1 VSPPAP
7 RRLRAVVFDVD
18 GTLAET
24 ERDGHR
30 RAFNLAFH
38 DHGLPF
44 NWDVAEYGRLLAV
57 TGGRYRLAWYLAEQ
71 GLSDPAGAARVL
83 HRTKTAHFAAWL
95 RTGALCPRPGVH
107 ELLVGLRDRGVS
119 VAIATTGRREWVSIL
134 LRRLFDDIGFA
145 AVVTGDDVAEL
156 KPHPE
161 AYLRALADLGV
172 DARAAVAVED
182 SPPGLAAAIAAGIP
196 CLVVASEYHRKMQ
209 FPGAAAVVP
218 GYRATDLSGAPVP
231 GLFAGGVTADA
242 LRRLHAAA
250 QTG

>member
-1 VSPPAP
+1 MI
-7 RRLRAVVFDVD
+7 FDVD

-30 RAFNLAFH
+30 QAFNLAFR

-44 NWDVAEYGRLLAV
+44 HWDVAEYGRLLAV

-95 RTGALCPRPGVH
+95 HAGPLFPRPGVH
-107 ELLVGLRDRGVS
+107 ELLAGLRDQGVP

-134 LRRLFDDIGFA
+134 LKRLFDDIGFA

-156 KPHPE
+156 KPDPE
-161 AYLRALADLGV
+161 VYLRALSRLDV
-172 DARAAVAVED
+172 DAREAVAVED
-182 SPPGLAAAIAAGIP
+182 SPPGLAAATAAGIT
-196 CLVVASEYHRKMQ
+196 CLVVASEYHLDMP
-209 FPGAAAVVP
+209 FPGAAAVLP
-218 GYRATDLSGAPVP
+218 GYLATDLPDAGTP
-231 GLFAGGVTADA
+231 GVFGDGVTADA
-242 LRRLHAAA
+242 LRRLHSAGRGRGAR
-250 QTG
+250 